1 MIQVS
6 DGMQPS
12 YSMATLSSQGKVR
25 SMKSRSTVEKK
36 QTNSPGQ
43 LYSNKTAT
51 VVTSTSVYKD
61 NKIFKCPVC
70 KDIVGL
76 EHFLPGYNV
85 TSSKHTLTEK
95 TTTDGF
101 YQYSNMD

>member
-1 MIQVS
+1 
-6 DGMQPS
+6 
-12 YSMATLSSQGKVR
+12 
-25 SMKSRSTVEKK
+25 MKTKSTVDKK
-36 QTNSPGQ
+36 QTVPNSLGQ
-43 LYSNKTAT
+43 LYPNNTTT
-51 VVTSTSVYKD
+51 VVPRTSVYKD

-85 TSSKHTLTEK
+85 TSSKHVLTEK
-95 TTTDGF
+95 TTTAGF